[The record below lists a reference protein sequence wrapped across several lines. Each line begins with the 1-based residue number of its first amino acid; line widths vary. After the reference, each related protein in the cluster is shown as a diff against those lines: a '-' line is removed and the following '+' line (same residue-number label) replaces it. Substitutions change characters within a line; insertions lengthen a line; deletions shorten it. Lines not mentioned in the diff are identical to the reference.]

1 MNFKNISICLTLLF
15 ALTVLTANA
24 TQTKQIQ
31 STDLVDQDADATKA
45 ADENVDANK
54 KATDKTTAT
63 KK

>member
-31 STDLVDQDADATKA
+31 STDLVDQDGDATKA
-45 ADENVDANK
+45 GDENVDANK
-54 KATDKTTAT
+54 KATDTT